1 MKKFLNIV
9 ASIAILTAFTTIGC
23 STNNLSYKDKPITL
37 SIWHVYGSQ
46 TKSPMNDI
54 IEEFNQSVGKEKGIV
69 VEVTSISDSTS
80 IDEALVSAEKSDTL
94 PDMFTAYPRIVDEID
109 KNLLLNWNDY
119 FSEKEIN
126 EYVDEFLLEG
136 YFDDELLM
144 FPIAKSTELFFLNKT
159 IYDRFST
166 DTDFSDFNTIFDLC
180 NDYYDYSNGKAMLQI
195 NDYYHYFY
203 TQIHSLGGNFIENN
217 KINADSKEFETVFMP
232 IAKAAIYGGVS
243 TDDGY
248 ASDKWKTAELISS
261 IGSTA
266 GIMYMRDY
274 VTYENGE
281 DEDIKTA
288 IYPYPTFEGAQPT
301 VIQRGTGIFGVR
313 SDDEKKNEA
322 IALFVKWIT
331 SKEQNLELVTEMG
344 YLPVKKAAFDEL
356 FDNIDTVKIP
366 KHKLVYETVL
376 QMYDDYTFL
385 ALPLYEDSADI
396 QYNFEESFKSV
407 LKDAHTNYTN
417 RVNSGADKEKTMD
430 ELLDTSLESLKS
442 LLQ

>member
-1 MKKFLNIV
+1 MKKFQNIV

-23 STNNLSYKDKPITL
+23 SANNLSYKEKTITL

-126 EYVDEFLLEG
+126 EYVDDFLLEG
-136 YFDDELLM
+136 YFDGELLM

-166 DTDFSDFNTIFDLC
+166 NSDFSDFNTIFDLC

-203 TQIHSLGGNFIENN
+203 TQ
-217 KINADSKEFETVFMP
+217 
-232 IAKAAIYGGVS
+232 
-243 TDDGY
+243 
-248 ASDKWKTAELISS
+248 WKTAELISS

-356 FDNIDTVKIP
+356 FDNIDTIKIP

>member
-1 MKKFLNIV
+1 MKKFQNIV

-23 STNNLSYKDKPITL
+23 SANNLSYKEKTITL

-126 EYVDEFLLEG
+126 EYVDDFLLEG
-136 YFDDELLM
+136 YFDGELLM

-166 DTDFSDFNTIFDLC
+166 NSDFSDFNTIFDLC

-232 IAKAAIYGGVS
+232 IAKAGIYGGVS

-274 VTYENGE
+274 VT
-281 DEDIKTA
+281 
-288 IYPYPTFEGAQPT
+288 
-301 VIQRGTGIFGVR
+301 
-313 SDDEKKNEA
+313 
-322 IALFVKWIT
+322 
-331 SKEQNLELVTEMG
+331 
-344 YLPVKKAAFDEL
+344 
-356 FDNIDTVKIP
+356 
-366 KHKLVYETVL
+366 
-376 QMYDDYTFL
+376 
-385 ALPLYEDSADI
+385 
-396 QYNFEESFKSV
+396 
-407 LKDAHTNYTN
+407 
-417 RVNSGADKEKTMD
+417 
-430 ELLDTSLESLKS
+430 
-442 LLQ
+442 

>member
-313 SDDEKKNEA
+313 SDDEKK
-322 IALFVKWIT
+322 K
-331 SKEQNLELVTEMG
+331 
-344 YLPVKKAAFDEL
+344 
-356 FDNIDTVKIP
+356 
-366 KHKLVYETVL
+366 
-376 QMYDDYTFL
+376 
-385 ALPLYEDSADI
+385 
-396 QYNFEESFKSV
+396 
-407 LKDAHTNYTN
+407 
-417 RVNSGADKEKTMD
+417 
-430 ELLDTSLESLKS
+430 
-442 LLQ
+442 